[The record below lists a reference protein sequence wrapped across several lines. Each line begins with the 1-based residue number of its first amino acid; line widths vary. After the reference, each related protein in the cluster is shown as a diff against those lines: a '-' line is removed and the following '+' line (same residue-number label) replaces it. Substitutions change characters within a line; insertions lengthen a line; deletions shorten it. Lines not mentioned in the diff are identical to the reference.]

1 MQVTETLNEGLKRA
15 YNILL
20 TANQLE
26 ESVQGKL
33 IEAQPTFEMKGFRK
47 GKVPMSLLKK
57 QFGQQIMGEVMQESI
72 DNAMKEHFDN
82 TGDRPAQQPSMEMKD
97 GDSWKQGDD
106 VEVSISY
113 ERLPDIPEVDFKKI
127 KLKRMVVE
135 VDDKAIK
142 EGLENLA
149 KNAQNFEDRKKG
161 SKSKDGD
168 QVNINFLG
176 KIDGEAF
183 EGGAGEDYPL
193 VLGSN
198 SFIPGFEEQLVGK
211 KAEDKVE
218 VKVSFPE
225 DYNSKNLA
233 GKNAIFDCVI
243 NAVKQPKPAVI
254 DDEMAKQ
261 FGSEDLK
268 SLKEQ
273 LKERLGAEYVAAA
286 RQLTKRELM
295 DSLDKMVKFELPESL
310 VDAESS
316 QIAHQLWHDE
326 NPDVEGH
333 DHPEIETN
341 DEAKKLGERRVR
353 LGLLLAELGRKNEIT
368 ISDQEMQQSVF
379 EEARKYPGQEKEFF
393 EFVQKNEEIQQ
404 QLRAPL
410 FEDKVVNFV
419 FELSTITEKKVSKDE
434 LQKAIESED

>member
-1 MQVTETLNEGLKRA
+1 MQVTEILNEGLKRA

-135 VDDKAIK
+135 VDEKAIK

-243 NAVKQPKPAVI
+243 NAVKQPKPSVI

-310 VDAESS
+310 VEAESS

>member
-97 GDSWKQGDD
+97 GDSWKQGAD

-113 ERLPDIPEVDFKKI
+113 ERLPEIPEVDFKKI

-268 SLKEQ
+268 ALKEQ

>member
-268 SLKEQ
+268 ALKKQ

>member
-135 VDDKAIK
+135 VDNKAIK

-268 SLKEQ
+268 ALKEQ

>member
-1 MQVTETLNEGLKRA
+1 MQVTEILNEGLKRA

-82 TGDRPAQQPSMEMKD
+82 TGDRPAQQPSMEMKE

-135 VDDKAIK
+135 VDEKAIK

-243 NAVKQPKPAVI
+243 NAVKQPKPSVI
-254 DDEMAKQ
+254 NDEMAKQ

-310 VDAESS
+310 VEAESS

>member
-268 SLKEQ
+268 ALKEQ

>member
-82 TGDRPAQQPSMEMKD
+82 TGDRPAQQPSMEMKE

-268 SLKEQ
+268 ALKEQ

>member
-1 MQVTETLNEGLKRA
+1 MQVTEILNEGLKRA

-20 TANQLE
+20 TANKLE

-135 VDDKAIK
+135 VDEKAIK

-243 NAVKQPKPAVI
+243 NAVKQPKPSVI

-310 VDAESS
+310 VEAESS

>member
-106 VEVSISY
+106 VEVLISY

-268 SLKEQ
+268 ALKEQ

-419 FELSTITEKKVSKDE
+419 FELSTITETKVSKDE

>member
-26 ESVQGKL
+26 ESVQEKL

-57 QFGQQIMGEVMQESI
+57 QFGQQLMGEVMQKSI

-82 TGDRPAQQPSMEMKD
+82 TGDRPAQQPAMEMKD

-135 VDDKAIK
+135 VDEKAIK

-176 KIDGEAF
+176 KIDGEDF
-183 EGGAGEDYPL
+183 EGGTGEDYPL

-211 KAEDKVE
+211 KTEEKVE

-233 GKNAIFDCVI
+233 GKKAIFDCVI
-243 NAVKQPKPAVI
+243 NAVKQPKPAII

-268 SLKEQ
+268 SLKKQ

-295 DSLDKMVKFELPESL
+295 DALDKMIKFELPDSL
-310 VDAESS
+310 VEAESS

-333 DHPEIETN
+333 DHPEIETS

-353 LGLLLAELGRKNEIT
+353 LGLLLAELGRKNELT
-368 ISDQEMQQSVF
+368 ISDQEMQQAVF

-393 EFVQKNEEIQQ
+393 EFVKKNEEVQQ

-410 FEDKVVNFV
+410 FEDKVVDFV
-419 FELSTITEKKVSKDE
+419 FELSTISEKKVSKDD

>member
-268 SLKEQ
+268 ALKEQ

-419 FELSTITEKKVSKDE
+419 FELSTISEKKVSKDV

>member
-268 SLKEQ
+268 ALKEQ

-419 FELSTITEKKVSKDE
+419 FELSTISEKKVSKDE

>member
-57 QFGQQIMGEVMQESI
+57 QFGQQIMGEVMQESV

-176 KIDGEAF
+176 KINGEAF

-310 VDAESS
+310 VEAESS

>member
-82 TGDRPAQQPSMEMKD
+82 TGDRPAQQPSMEMKE

-135 VDDKAIK
+135 VDEKAIK

-268 SLKEQ
+268 ALKEQ

>member
-1 MQVTETLNEGLKRA
+1 MQVTEILNEGLKRA

-268 SLKEQ
+268 ALKEQ

>member
-1 MQVTETLNEGLKRA
+1 MQVTEILNEGLKRA

-72 DNAMKEHFDN
+72 DNAMKEHFVN
-82 TGDRPAQQPSMEMKD
+82 TGDRPAQQPSMEMKE

-243 NAVKQPKPAVI
+243 NAVKQPKPSVI

-310 VDAESS
+310 VEAESS

>member
-82 TGDRPAQQPSMEMKD
+82 TGDRPAQQPSMEMKE

-243 NAVKQPKPAVI
+243 NAVKQPKPSVI

-310 VDAESS
+310 VEAESS

>member
-1 MQVTETLNEGLKRA
+1 MQVTEILNEGLKRA

-82 TGDRPAQQPSMEMKD
+82 TGDRPAQQPSMEMKE

-135 VDDKAIK
+135 VDEKAIK

-243 NAVKQPKPAVI
+243 NAVKQPKPSVI

-310 VDAESS
+310 VEAESS

>member
-1 MQVTETLNEGLKRA
+1 MQVTEILNEGLKRA

-72 DNAMKEHFDN
+72 DNAMKEHFVN
-82 TGDRPAQQPSMEMKD
+82 TGDRPAQQPSMEMKE

-135 VDDKAIK
+135 VDEKAIK

-243 NAVKQPKPAVI
+243 NAVKQPKPSVI

-310 VDAESS
+310 VEAESS

>member
-57 QFGQQIMGEVMQESI
+57 QFGQQIMGEVMQESV

-106 VEVSISY
+106 VKVSISY

-310 VDAESS
+310 VEAESS

>member
-310 VDAESS
+310 VEAESS

-404 QLRAPL
+404 QLKAPL

>member
-1 MQVTETLNEGLKRA
+1 MQVTEILNEGLKRA

-82 TGDRPAQQPSMEMKD
+82 TGDRPAQQPSMEMKE

-135 VDDKAIK
+135 VDEKAIK

-233 GKNAIFDCVI
+233 GKNAIFDCV
-243 NAVKQPKPAVI
+243 
-254 DDEMAKQ
+254 D
-261 FGSEDLK
+261 
-268 SLKEQ
+268 
-273 LKERLGAEYVAAA
+273 
-286 RQLTKRELM
+286 
-295 DSLDKMVKFELPESL
+295 
-310 VDAESS
+310 
-316 QIAHQLWHDE
+316 
-326 NPDVEGH
+326 
-333 DHPEIETN
+333 
-341 DEAKKLGERRVR
+341 
-353 LGLLLAELGRKNEIT
+353 
-368 ISDQEMQQSVF
+368 
-379 EEARKYPGQEKEFF
+379 
-393 EFVQKNEEIQQ
+393 
-404 QLRAPL
+404 
-410 FEDKVVNFV
+410 
-419 FELSTITEKKVSKDE
+419 
-434 LQKAIESED
+434 

>member
-1 MQVTETLNEGLKRA
+1 MQVTEILNEGLKRA

-57 QFGQQIMGEVMQESI
+57 QFGQQIMGEVMQETI
-72 DNAMKEHFDN
+72 DNAMKEHFVN
-82 TGDRPAQQPSMEMKD
+82 TGDRPAQQPSMEMKE

-135 VDDKAIK
+135 VDEKAIK

-243 NAVKQPKPAVI
+243 NAVKQPKPSVI

>member
-233 GKNAIFDCVI
+233 GKNAIFDCMI
-243 NAVKQPKPAVI
+243 NAVKQPKPSVI

>member
-176 KIDGEAF
+176 KINGEAF

-310 VDAESS
+310 VEAESS

-434 LQKAIESED
+434 LQKAMESED

>member
-135 VDDKAIK
+135 VDNKAIK

-268 SLKEQ
+268 ALKEQ

-310 VDAESS
+310 VVAESS
-316 QIAHQLWHDE
+316 QIARQLWHDE
-326 NPDVEGH
+326 NPDVERH

-419 FELSTITEKKVSKDE
+419 FELSTITETKVSKDE

>member
-268 SLKEQ
+268 ALKKQ

-419 FELSTITEKKVSKDE
+419 FELSTISEKKVSKDE

>member
-168 QVNINFLG
+168 QLNINFLG

-261 FGSEDLK
+261 FGSDDLK

-295 DSLDKMVKFELPESL
+295 DSLDKIVKFELPESL
-310 VDAESS
+310 VEAESS

-333 DHPEIETN
+333 DHPEIETS
-341 DEAKKLGERRVR
+341 DEAKKLGERRVK
-353 LGLLLAELGRKNEIT
+353 LGLLLAELGRKNELT